1 MTFRE
6 HDIVV
11 LTAAR
16 PEAGLK
22 PGDVGTVVHCYDE
35 ASAEV
40 EFTTAA
46 GDTIAVVTLPIAQL
60 RAPTAMDVAAVR
72 TA

>member
-6 HDIVV
+6 HDSVV

-16 PEAGLK
+16 PEVGLR
-22 PGDVGTVVHCYDE
+22 PGDIGTVVHRYDE

-46 GDTIAVVTLPIAQL
+46 GDTIAVVTLPVAHL
-60 RAPTAMDVAAVR
+60 RAPTAADVVAVR